1 VDDSVDDLALE
12 GLEYDGA
19 IARDELGLAV
29 AGDDHALADVRD
41 GDDGDDEAELAGAG
55 ALDVGIELGL
65 EVLLHAWPEVGRVEH
80 DRVRELFLREGR
92 VIDACQGARE
102 KERVTMKN
110 IVGVRRGRGRG
121 RSVRPAPCPP
131 MTKTLTRR
139 IPLDFI
145 ALLLYS
151 CNRLCFKTLRR
162 EQPDVT
168 AASINYAQTTAPSDA
183 PMHSVTNC

>member
-1 VDDSVDDLALE
+1 MDDSVDDLALE
-12 GLEYDGA
+12 GLEHDSS

-65 EVLLHAWPEVGRVEH
+65 EVLLHARPEVGRVEH
-80 DRVRELFLREGR
+80 DRVRELFLREGK

-102 KERVTMKN
+102 KERRVTMKN

-121 RSVRPAPCPP
+121 RSG
-131 MTKTLTRR
+131 TRLVAVADKDTDWSTPTFPR
-139 IPLDFI
+139 FHCAF
-145 ALLLYS
+145 ALL
-151 CNRLCFKTLRR
+151 
-162 EQPDVT
+162 V
-168 AASINYAQTTAPSDA
+168 
-183 PMHSVTNC
+183 